1 MIHNRETRQVLLYAS
16 KVFAK
21 MLSSCTTCF
30 TDVGNSAMATGG
42 AIDQTRRLA
51 RKCLLDDKRA
61 LRATNAGV
69 DGNLLASVTVS
80 VSAWRCTSVKT
91 ELAAVRSTHKDITE
105 VAVVCLAMNCMNK
118 HITNGKL
125 IITA

>member
-1 MIHNRETRQVLLYAS
+1 MICNRETRQVLLYAS

-21 MLSSCTTCF
+21 MLSSCTPCF
-30 TDVGNSAMATGG
+30 TDVGNSAKATGG
-42 AIDQTRRLA
+42 GIDQTRRLA

-61 LRATNAGV
+61 LRATNVGA

-91 ELAAVRSTHKDITE
+91 ELAAV
-105 VAVVCLAMNCMNK
+105 
-118 HITNGKL
+118 
-125 IITA
+125 

>member
-1 MIHNRETRQVLLYAS
+1 M
-16 KVFAK
+16 
-21 MLSSCTTCF
+21 
-30 TDVGNSAMATGG
+30 
-42 AIDQTRRLA
+42 A

-69 DGNLLASVTVS
+69 DENLLASVTVS